1 MVDLND
7 LDLHSPQDQQLCSS
21 APEGGRGCVI
31 NLSDD
36 SGSAGGLVLFMLLL
50 LFLIAMVIVLAA
62 PGDGFCF
69 EYC

>member
-1 MVDLND
+1 MVDPIKV
-7 LDLHSPQDQQLCSS
+7 DLHSTQANKV
-21 APEGGRGCVI
+21 APTLRGEGGCVI

-36 SGSAGGLVLFMLLL
+36 RGSTGGFVLFVLLL
-50 LFLIAMVIVLAA
+50 LFLIAMVVVLAA

>member
-1 MVDLND
+1 MVDVND
-7 LDLHSPQDQQLCSS
+7 LDLHSPQDQQLRSS
-21 APEGGRGCVI
+21 APEGEGGCVI

-36 SGSAGGLVLFMLLL
+36 SGSTGGFVLFVLLL
-50 LFLIAMVIVLAA
+50 LFLIAMGIVLAA